1 MKLKRQMH
9 GITRNRQSEKNE
21 ENFGRDK
28 RRLRMSVI
36 GERRAKERVSE
47 GEEIERKKPNRYKF
61 D

>member
-1 MKLKRQMH
+1 MH